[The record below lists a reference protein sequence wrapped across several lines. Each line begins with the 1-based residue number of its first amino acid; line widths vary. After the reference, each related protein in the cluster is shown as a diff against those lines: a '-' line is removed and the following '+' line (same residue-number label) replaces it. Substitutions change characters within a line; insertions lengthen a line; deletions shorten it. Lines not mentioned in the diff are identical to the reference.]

1 MTPQEWSR
9 IQQGIFR
16 GESGGDYGAL
26 FGYQNRPNGRF
37 EGTDLTK
44 MTVDQALD
52 FAKPSGPYGQY
63 VKGEVGRVATPM
75 GAYQV
80 VGTTLRDAK
89 NSLGLT
95 GNEVM
100 DQGLQDRIG
109 QWIYKTQGT
118 GAWEGYKPVDG
129 DQAIASDT
137 MRALGKQPNGLLG
150 SAQAANNTESGMIP
164 EEKPRGL
171 LGSLGIQKM
180 VEGAEGEDGQ
190 RFFQRDSF
198 GDAMA
203 GLAPLLGRMG
213 VMGLD
218 VPTQAMADRRFKK
231 RDAEQK
237 ASRTMEVLSRMNT
250 PQSKAALDF
259 LTAGGD
265 PITALK
271 MGIERPTDA
280 NGVQSSSVL
289 RDYSGVVLTMR
300 DGDIVVKTAGG
311 ETISGD
317 AALDY
322 VRASEKAYAASEQS
336 IAGARQTG
344 TNQAAIT
351 SGGEVEAA
359 RVAGGKTMERGFE
372 AYDKAAQAGASIA
385 TVDTAI
391 AALDDG
397 AKSGFI
403 YNMLPKFDKASAEL
417 GSAMN
422 QMGLDVISSV
432 TFGALSQAEMMLA
445 METAVPRN
453 LDPQELRDHLFGKR
467 AAQMKARDALMAAAR
482 YLTNPGNTISGWM
495 DQQSTRSAPTIP
507 APTSPA
513 PISPVTDQSSMDRG
527 AAADLLLNSGRNK

>member
-109 QWIYKTQGT
+109 QWIHKTQGT

-150 SAQAANNTESGMIP
+150 ASQAPNNTESKMIP

-180 VEGAEGEDGQ
+180 EEGAEGEAGQ
-190 RFFQRDSF
+190 RFFERDTFKDTAANLAQGFAAMGSSPALQKMTADVASQRTESKAKNKTIEYLRANGR
-198 GDAMA
+198 GD
-203 GLAPLLGRMG
+203 LADAVESGSLGI
-213 VMGLD
+213 
-218 VPTQAMADRRFKK
+218 
-231 RDAEQK
+231 RDAAGIMFANPKAKTTAAEDKIARIMSTGVSEEAAIGIVDGRYVAVSNPVTNETDIIDKATGKKVFGAGQAGDGRASVSTETPSVSDGSGVGSMEGTDPTKATGLTGYANSWINAIADTFGQELPAPDAATAKANMESLWVRTIALAETEFAGKPTNFLRERVEQNLAIK
-237 ASRTMEVLSRMNT
+237 PGQISMGPR
-250 PQSKAALDF
+250 AALERANVVIKM
-259 LTAGGD
+259 LQETSSGANAAINGNTA
-265 PITALK
+265 TVEAKRKALDTLPK
-271 MGIERPTDA
+271 VSTL
-280 NGVQSSSVL
+280 L
-289 RDYSGVVLTMR
+289 RDYESLR
-300 DGDIVVKTAGG
+300 D
-311 ETISGD
+311 S
-317 AALDY
+317 
-322 VRASEKAYAASEQS
+322 
-336 IAGARQTG
+336 
-344 TNQAAIT
+344 
-351 SGGEVEAA
+351 
-359 RVAGGKTMERGFE
+359 
-372 AYDKAAQAGASIA
+372 
-385 TVDTAI
+385 
-391 AALDDG
+391 
-397 AKSGFI
+397 
-403 YNMLPKFDKASAEL
+403 
-417 GSAMN
+417 
-422 QMGLDVISSV
+422 
-432 TFGALSQAEMMLA
+432 LSQALTPKA
-445 METAVPRN
+445 GSGLT
-453 LDPQELRDHLFGKR
+453 QE
-467 AAQMKARDALMAAAR
+467 Q
-482 YLTNPGNTISGWM
+482 N
-495 DQQSTRSAPTIP
+495 
-507 APTSPA
+507 
-513 PISPVTDQSSMDRG
+513 
-527 AAADLLLNSGRNK
+527 DLLDLLAPETKD